1 MISAMLSIIIFMG
14 LLMLKMP
21 ISVTMGISVFIS
33 LIIGGNSGSLYVIP
47 QQMVEAVLSP
57 TLLAIPFFIF
67 AANIMNETGLTD
79 KIFSFASALV
89 GHLRG
94 GLAQV
99 NVVASMIFAGCSGAA
114 VADCAGLGKIEI
126 KAMSERGYKKDFAAA
141 VTVASSA
148 CGPIIP
154 PSIPMVIYAV
164 IAGVSVG
171 RLFLAGVIPG
181 ILIGVS
187 LMVTNYI
194 LSYTMKD
201 FPPPE
206 KRVSFSHLM
215 KSFSS
220 GVFALFA
227 PIIII
232 GGLVGG
238 FTTAAE
244 AGILAAMYALVVS
257 VVFQGPGKIIKI
269 LPKALFDTA
278 ISTTVIMFIISTA
291 TAMGWLIALE
301 RIPVMVANSFLA
313 FTNDKIIF
321 LLLLN
326 LFLLLLGMVVS
337 GVPALLITAPIFVP
351 LATQFGIDKIHF
363 GLIMVYG
370 ILIGLAT
377 PPMGI
382 GLYIMTQVADV
393 TFEEVTKAV
402 LPFLIPLIIV
412 LFLITYVPQATLFL
426 PNLLMGK

>member
-1 MISAMLSIIIFMG
+1 MISAILSIIIFIV
-14 LLMLKMP
+14 LFMLKVP
-21 ISVTMGISVFIS
+21 ISVTMGISVFTC
-33 LIIGGNSGSLYVIP
+33 LITGGNSNSLYIIP
-47 QQMVEAVLSP
+47 QQMVEGVTRPA
-57 TLLAIPFFIF
+57 LLAVPFFIF
-67 AANIMNETGLTD
+67 AASIMNETGLTD
-79 KIFSFASALV
+79 KIFGFASAFV

-99 NVVASMIFAGCSGAA
+99 NVLASMIFAGCSGAA
-114 VADCAGLGKIEI
+114 LADVAGLGKIEI
-126 KAMSERGYKKDFAAA
+126 KAMSKRGYKKEFAAA
-141 VTVASSA
+141 ITVASAA

-171 RLFLAGVIPG
+171 RLFLAGIIPG

-194 LSYTMKD
+194 LSYAIKD

-215 KSFSS
+215 KSFRR

-227 PIIII
+227 PIIIV

-244 AGILAAMYALVVS
+244 AGILAAMYALVIGAA
-257 VVFQGPGKIIKI
+257 FQGPSKIIKI

-278 ISTTVIMFIISTA
+278 ITTTVIMFIISTA
-291 TAMGWLIALE
+291 IALGWLIALE
-301 RIPVMVANSFLA
+301 RVPAIIANIVLA
-313 FTNDKIIF
+313 HINNKLIF

-326 LFLLLLGMVVS
+326 LFLLFLGMVVS
-337 GVPALLITAPIFVP
+337 GVPALLITAPVFIP
-351 LATQFGIDKIHF
+351 LATHFGIDKIQF

-370 ILIGLAT
+370 IIIGIAT

-382 GLYIMTQVADV
+382 CLYVATKVADIKL
-393 TFEEVTKAV
+393 EELVKAIK
-402 LPFLIPLIIV
+402 PFWIPLIIV
-412 LFLITYVPQATLFL
+412 LLLITYIPQFTLFL